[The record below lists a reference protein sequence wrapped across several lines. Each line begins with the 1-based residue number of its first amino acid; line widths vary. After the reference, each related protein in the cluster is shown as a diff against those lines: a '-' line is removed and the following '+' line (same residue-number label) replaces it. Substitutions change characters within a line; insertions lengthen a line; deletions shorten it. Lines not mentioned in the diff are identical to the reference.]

1 MAQMLRKTTKFSWNE
16 TCENIFNQL
25 KEFLPTVIE
34 KPRQDLLI
42 VVYLAV
48 SEEAVSVTLVQDI
61 NKEER
66 QWRMIGWSVELS
78 EFDIKYK
85 PRGAIKSQCLAN
97 FLVELAPQ
105 PDILTECTLYVDG
118 LSNKTSCGAG
128 VVLEGRGD
136 LRVEQALQFT
146 FKAKNNQAEYEAI
159 LVGLNLAHDLGAHEV
174 VCKSDS
180 QLVVGHIKG
189 EFEVKEPLL

>member
-1 MAQMLRKTTKFSWNE
+1 M
-16 TCENIFNQL
+16 
-25 KEFLPTVIE
+25 IE
-34 KPRQDLLI
+34 KVP
-42 VVYLAV
+42 LA
-48 SEEAVSVTLVQDI
+48 LVLTARRMWSYFQNHAI
-61 NKEER
+61 TVKTNYPIYKILSKPNLAG
-66 QWRMIGWSVELS
+66 RMIGWSVELS

-136 LRVEQALQFT
+136 LRVEQAL
-146 FKAKNNQAEYEAI
+146 
-159 LVGLNLAHDLGAHEV
+159 
-174 VCKSDS
+174 
-180 QLVVGHIKG
+180 
-189 EFEVKEPLL
+189 